1 MKGRVAV
8 RTVVAMMNSKKAMM
22 RILIDEKR
30 PRDCYC
36 ARSRTPGSVCAT
48 R

>member
-1 MKGRVAV
+1 MKGGVAV
-8 RTVVAMMNSKKAMM
+8 RTVVVTMNYKKAMM

-30 PRDCYC
+30 PRDCV
-36 ARSRTPGSVCAT
+36 RSGTPGGICAT